1 MASWPLL
8 HAAETPP
15 GTTQPLSRHNAM
27 TAYIRSAGDAKASL
41 HFLGEIDRVCPSASL
56 KKEQ

>member
-1 MASWPLL
+1 
-8 HAAETPP
+8 
-15 GTTQPLSRHNAM
+15 M